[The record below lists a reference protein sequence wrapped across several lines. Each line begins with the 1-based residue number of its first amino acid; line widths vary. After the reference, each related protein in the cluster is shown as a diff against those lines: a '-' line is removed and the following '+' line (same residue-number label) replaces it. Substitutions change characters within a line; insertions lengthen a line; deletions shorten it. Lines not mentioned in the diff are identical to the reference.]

1 MPEKGDPR
9 KLRFVELMIAAFGEL
24 KQNPARPPAENPAL
38 FHRVSVPWVLEHANA
53 NTIAFCIETPWN
65 TPSGTPEGYG
75 IVGRKLGSAIEKLL
89 REEEKQP

>member
-1 MPEKGDPR
+1 VKIKD
-9 KLRFVELMIAAFGEL
+9 
-24 KQNPARPPAENPAL
+24 
-38 FHRVSVPWVLEHANA
+38 
-53 NTIAFCIETPWN
+53 